1 MSFVGTFRR
10 VPPPP
15 VVEPPEEIELVL
27 PALPQPP
34 PAPTPPVFHNP
45 KYGEDWEGR
54 QPHRVALPEYV
65 PAEIPPEPSELH
77 LEVPEPE
84 LQQVTPEM
92 AVEPWVKLTWH
103 AGPEEEAP
111 QVGAQSSQTLQPNN
125 LPDPKP

>member
-1 MSFVGTFRR
+1 M
-10 VPPPP
+10 
-15 VVEPPEEIELVL
+15 L

-34 PAPTPPVFHNP
+34 PAPTPPVFHKP
-45 KYGEDWEGR
+45 KYGEDWEGQ
-54 QPHRVALPEYV
+54 QPHRVALPEFV

-92 AVEPWVKLTWH
+92 ALEPWVKLTWH

-111 QVGAQSSQTLQPNN
+111 QVGDGVCKQSVSASESSSMSILVFGRTRIMHCQTA
-125 LPDPKP
+125 